1 MGWLSTENIVAVLT
15 AVLGIVASFAVV
27 WYERRVPHRR
37 RIGYRVQMDTPIGSD
52 NRGGQSQVD
61 TRLGLFNDLP
71 DMSDG
76 TLVLLRIENDGAEGI
91 TDTDYTSNGLTVVF
105 TERTV
110 RGVAVTQSDA
120 EHLMDHFAP
129 PGAMRHSGSMIHLP
143 RVPLNRGQHYK
154 LLVLLT
160 GGRVGLGV
168 RVTGGIR
175 DGKVE
180 PNRSTTVDD
189 TPPLFSGPARW
200 ITILLT
206 LCVTAL
212 AVIVVRRD
220 VPPPIGCATGKLTII
235 GSTAFAPVV
244 REIAEKYESECP
256 ETRITVS
263 PRGSNEGIQ
272 ELAEAATETADGP
285 PAVISVYD
293 GSKPAGYP
301 QMMGER
307 IGISAFALVVNDSV
321 STVDLTVDQIRMI
334 YRGDILNWS
343 QVGGPDLPV
352 LLVSRDANSGT
363 RDLFRRRILDG
374 LGEPALTSLDCEHR
388 NSPQDRVVRCELD
401 STERV
406 LRTVAKLPGAIGYS
420 ELQAAV
426 AAGGLHALRINGQ
439 TPSIEAIGDDSYP
452 FTEIEYAYTYGQPPT
467 GSLTASFLN
476 YLTRGGGQDVMKAH
490 GHLPCYSPEGFRR
503 CQQ

>member
-1 MGWLSTENIVAVLT
+1 MGWLSTESIVAVLT
-15 AVLGIVASFAVV
+15 AVLGIMASFAVV
-27 WYERRVPHRR
+27 WYERRVPRRR

-52 NRGGQSQVD
+52 NRGGQSQAD
-61 TRLGLFNDLP
+61 MRLGLFNDLP
-71 DMSDG
+71 DMSDA
-76 TLVLLRIENDGAEGI
+76 TLVLLRVENDGAEGI

-105 TERTV
+105 AERTV
-110 RGVAVTQSDA
+110 RGVAVTQSGA

-129 PGAMRHSGSMIHLP
+129 PGAMRHSGSTISLP

-160 GGRVGLGV
+160 GGQVGSGV

-175 DGKVE
+175 DGNVE
-180 PNRSTTVDD
+180 LNRSTTVDD
-189 TPPLFSGPARW
+189 TPPLFSRPARW

-206 LCVTAL
+206 ICVMAL

-220 VPPPIGCATGKLTII
+220 VPAPIGCATGKLTVI

-244 REIAEKYESECP
+244 REIAEKYESDCP
-256 ETRITVS
+256 GTRVTVN
-263 PRGSNEGIQ
+263 PHGSNEGIQ
-272 ELAEAATETADGP
+272 ELAEAAAETTGGP

-301 QMMGER
+301 QMTGER
-307 IGISAFALVVNDSV
+307 VAVSAFALVVNDRV
-321 STVDLTVDQIRMI
+321 STVDLTVDQIRRI
-334 YRGDILNWS
+334 YRGDVLNWS

-374 LGEPALTSLDCEHR
+374 LGEPALTSLDCEHK

-426 AAGGLHALRINGQ
+426 ASSGLHALRINGQ
-439 TPSIEAIGDDSYP
+439 MPSIETIGGDAYP
-452 FTEIEYAYTYGQPPT
+452 FTEIEYA
-467 GSLTASFLN
+467 
-476 YLTRGGGQDVMKAH
+476 
-490 GHLPCYSPEGFRR
+490 
-503 CQQ
+503 